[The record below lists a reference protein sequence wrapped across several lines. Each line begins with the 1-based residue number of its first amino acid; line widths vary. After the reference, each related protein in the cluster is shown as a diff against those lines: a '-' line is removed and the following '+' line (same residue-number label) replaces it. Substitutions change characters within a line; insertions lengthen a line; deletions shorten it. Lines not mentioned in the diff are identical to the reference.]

1 MASSDEHLAS
11 DSQGFNRLSPKYK
24 IMEVDFISGR
34 ASEIP
39 LRQSS
44 ARSTPAPAPTTDS
57 SPASFD
63 TSHSIEASLSQGQ
76 SSRAD
81 KIARANAL
89 LSDPSYPS
97 GPVLNQLAGF
107 LAKRL

>member
-1 MASSDEHLAS
+1 MASSDEHVTS
-11 DSQGFNRLSPKYK
+11 DGSGFNRLSPKYK
-24 IMEVDFISGR
+24 IMEVNFVTGS

-39 LRQSS
+39 LRPST
-44 ARSTPAPAPTTDS
+44 ARSTPAPAAVTDGS
-57 SPASFD
+57 SASFD
-63 TSHSIEASLSQGQ
+63 TSHSIEASLNQAQ
-76 SSRAD
+76 PSRTD

-97 GPVLNQLAGF
+97 APVLNQLAGF

>member
-1 MASSDEHLAS
+1 
-11 DSQGFNRLSPKYK
+11 
-24 IMEVDFISGR
+24 MEVNFVTGS

-44 ARSTPAPAPTTDS
+44 ARTTPAPAAADNAAT
-57 SPASFD
+57 SFD
-63 TSHSIEASLSQGQ
+63 TSHSIEASLNQGPT
-76 SSRAD
+76 SRTE

-89 LSDPSYPS
+89 LSDPNYPS
-97 GPVLNQLAGF
+97 APVLNQLAGF